1 MIIWTWL
8 PTRCCYLRRTLY
20 RSMSWP
26 LEQPTSSGCRP
37 SAVMTAL
44 EAPAWRN
51 SLRPWLKV
59 HLGGK
64 KSKEK
69 SCVGDVYEWAIW
81 MTALSLLLFRAFS
94 KQHRSHSRCSGW
106 WSSHVTH
113 CGSRSVPTQKVS
125 NHVPLSAAAAS
136 VCLPVSISVCPF
148 HQSDC
153 TSFQCFL
160 SH

>member
-1 MIIWTWL
+1 MIIWMLL

-26 LEQPTSSGCRP
+26 LGQPTSSGCRP
-37 SAVMTAL
+37 SAMTTAL

-59 HLGGK
+59 CLGGINPR
-64 KSKEK
+64 KSIW
-69 SCVGDVYEWAIW
+69 DVYEWAIW

-113 CGSRSVPTQKVS
+113 RGSRPVPTQKVS
-125 NHVPLSAAAAS
+125 NHVPLSAAAS

-153 TSFQCFL
+153 TPFQCFL